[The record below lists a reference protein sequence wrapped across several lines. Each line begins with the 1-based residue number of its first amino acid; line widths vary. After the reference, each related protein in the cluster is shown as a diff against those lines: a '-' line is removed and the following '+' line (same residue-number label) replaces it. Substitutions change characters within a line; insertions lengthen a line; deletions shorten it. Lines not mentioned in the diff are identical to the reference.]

1 MRTQVAIV
9 GAGPAGLTLAHLL
22 SRRGIDS
29 VILEARSRGYVEH
42 RVRAGVLEHGTADLM
57 VELGLGR
64 RMRSEGMVHRG
75 IELRF
80 DGVSHRIDLAGLT
93 GRSITVYGQQ
103 ELVKDLIAAR
113 VESGAPLHFDVGE
126 VGIEGIESDAPLVH
140 YTREG
145 RRERI
150 ECDFV
155 AGCDGFHG
163 VSRTTLAPGTL
174 RIYERS
180 LPFAWLGLLVEAPP
194 SHEEL
199 VYARHQRG
207 FALFSMRS
215 PQVTRLYL
223 QVPPD
228 QDPAAWSPDQLWSEL
243 RCRFAG
249 ADGWEPNEGRIL
261 ERGLAPMRSF
271 VCDPL
276 RHGRLFLAGDAAH
289 IVPPTGAKG
298 LNLAVADVRVLAGA
312 LEAWYRH
319 GDPQALDAYSSTCL
333 DRIWRVQQ
341 FSWWMTSML
350 HRFPDDDGFRERVQW
365 AQLTQIA
372 SSRAAAGV
380 LAENYVGLPF
390 AQSTATAS
398 VSTARH

>member
-163 VSRTTLAPGTL
+163 VSRITLAPGTL

-180 LPFAWLGLLVEAPP
+180 LPFAWL
-194 SHEEL
+194 
-199 VYARHQRG
+199 
-207 FALFSMRS
+207 
-215 PQVTRLYL
+215 
-223 QVPPD
+223 
-228 QDPAAWSPDQLWSEL
+228 
-243 RCRFAG
+243 
-249 ADGWEPNEGRIL
+249 
-261 ERGLAPMRSF
+261 
-271 VCDPL
+271 
-276 RHGRLFLAGDAAH
+276 
-289 IVPPTGAKG
+289 
-298 LNLAVADVRVLAGA
+298 
-312 LEAWYRH
+312 
-319 GDPQALDAYSSTCL
+319 
-333 DRIWRVQQ
+333 
-341 FSWWMTSML
+341 
-350 HRFPDDDGFRERVQW
+350 
-365 AQLTQIA
+365 
-372 SSRAAAGV
+372 
-380 LAENYVGLPF
+380 
-390 AQSTATAS
+390 
-398 VSTARH
+398 